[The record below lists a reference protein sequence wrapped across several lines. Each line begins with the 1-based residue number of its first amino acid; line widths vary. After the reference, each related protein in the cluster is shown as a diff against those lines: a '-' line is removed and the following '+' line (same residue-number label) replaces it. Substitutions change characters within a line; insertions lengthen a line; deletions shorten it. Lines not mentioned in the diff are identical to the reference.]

1 MRWYVYEVYPI
12 DYWWDY
18 LHSLSDVMARLS
30 ADSLHDEA
38 NEKGYDLSVV
48 KSFVDDW
55 ESAKMAASSKGW
67 EGDFRHKP
75 VVFWIPIE
83 DRFEHGFVFKQDNN
97 GTTFVVSPVEL
108 PWLGSYR

>member
-1 MRWYVYEVYPI
+1 MRWYVYEVSPI
-12 DYWWDY
+12 DYGWNFPQ
-18 LHSLSDVMARLS
+18 SLSDVIARFN
-30 ADSLHDEA
+30 ADCSDDVPKEQ
-38 NEKGYDLSVV
+38 GYDLSML

-55 ESAKMAASSKGW
+55 DSAKMAAASKGW

-83 DRFEHGFVFKQDNN
+83 DRFEYGFVFKQDNN
-97 GTTFVVSPVEL
+97 GTTFVVSPVVL